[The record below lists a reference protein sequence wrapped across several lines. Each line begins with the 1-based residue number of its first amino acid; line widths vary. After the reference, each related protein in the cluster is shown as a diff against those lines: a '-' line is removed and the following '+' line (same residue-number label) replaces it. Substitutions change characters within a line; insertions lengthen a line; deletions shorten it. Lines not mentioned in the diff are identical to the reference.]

1 MPDDSKALRA
11 SAVPRG
17 ATERAFLS
25 VVQRQG
31 PIAAGGVA
39 RSLGLS
45 AQAASVLSRALEVDG
60 LILRGAPVR
69 GRVGKPS
76 IPLTLAPDGLFSL
89 GLRIGRRRADLV
101 LMDFVGGVRGTETLS
116 YAWPTP
122 SGIETFVG
130 KAASRLTGMLAQGA
144 RIAGLGIA
152 APFELWNWLDQLGA
166 PRAEMEV
173 WRDADLA
180 ARMAAITGLPVTEG
194 NDATL
199 ACCGEQ
205 VFGRGRELAN
215 FAYFFVGAFVGGG
228 IVLDGRLFEGADG
241 NAGAFGS
248 LPVEREGRL
257 GHQLIDHASLY
268 LLERR
273 LVEAGRIGRNDDLAG
288 MDWTGFDGILGDW
301 LDRTAR
307 HLASAAISVT
317 AVLAVPTIVL
327 DGSFPPEIRTRLA
340 DLVAKRLRR
349 METRGIT
356 PPEVIEGSLGR
367 MAGAL
372 GSAYQ
377 PIVRGY
383 LMPEAGARS
392 AIQRSAAR

>member
-1 MPDDSKALRA
+1 MPDDPDRPDIPTG
-11 SAVPRG
+11 PRS

-31 PIAAGGVA
+31 PIAAGEVA
-39 RSLGLS
+39 RALGLS
-45 AQAASVLSRALEVDG
+45 AQAGSVLSRALETDG
-60 LILRGAPVR
+60 FLLRGAPVR

-76 IPLTLAPDGLFSL
+76 IPLALAPDGLFSL

-101 LMDFVGGVRGTETLS
+101 LMDFTGGVRGAEALS

-122 SGIETFVG
+122 QRVEALVRD
-130 KAASRLTGMLAQGA
+130 AAPRLTGRLADGA

-152 APFELWNWLDQLGA
+152 APFELWTWLEQLGA
-166 PRAEMEV
+166 PKAEMEV
-173 WRDADLA
+173 WRDTDLA
-180 ARMAAITGLPVTEG
+180 ARMAAITGLAVTVG
-194 NDATL
+194 NDGTL

-205 VFGRGRELAN
+205 VFGRGRDLSN

-228 IVLDGRLFEGADG
+228 VVLDGRLFEGANG

-248 LPVEREGRL
+248 LPVEREGRR

-268 LLERR
+268 LLERQ
-273 LVEAGRIGRNDDLAG
+273 LVEAGRIGRGDDLATAEW
-288 MDWTGFDGILGDW
+288 DGFGGILDDW

-307 HLASAAISVT
+307 HLASAAIAVT
-317 AVLAVPTIVL
+317 AVLAVPAVVL
-327 DGSFPPEIRTRLA
+327 DGSLPPAIRTRLVER
-340 DLVAKRLRR
+340 VARR
-349 METRGIT
+349 MRGMETRGLT
-356 PPEVIEGSLGR
+356 PPEIVEGSLGR

-377 PIVRGY
+377 PIVRDY
-383 LMPEAGARS
+383 LTPEASSRP